1 MNTALITLTCCHSQM
16 QIYCYEENKFES
28 IDDALRGNGRITAL
42 AVLFEVSQ
50 CFSVQQ
56 DLFFFFLWYSI
67 MYMVSQESVDDNE
80 NYAALIDGVNAVSRY
95 GMWVYWG
102 FFFFFACFILCFL
115 VQFG

>member
-1 MNTALITLTCCHSQM
+1 M
-16 QIYCYEENKFES
+16 QIYCYEENEFES
-28 IDDALRGNGRITAL
+28 IDDALRGNGRVTAL

-56 DLFFFFLWYSI
+56 SFFFFSLWYSE

-95 GMWVYWG
+95 GM
-102 FFFFFACFILCFL
+102 LCFL
-115 VQFG
+115 FICFFLFYSF